1 MNLTRFPSPVRSA
14 FRALSVV
21 FALTVSSLA
30 FGAPLLGKNIVVTQ
44 GSAQSTLV
52 DLQENPDG
60 TLSILAEQTGKLSG
74 LGAFTGHF
82 AYVATIDFNTGT
94 TFING
99 EGMLHLPGGD
109 LEVSIHLIQ
118 VGLDYPRPF
127 TGLLIV
133 TGGTGKFA
141 KTSGLFSI
149 TGIDVEDLT
158 DNVRLVGTLFNVA
171 KK

>member
-1 MNLTRFPSPVRSA
+1 MNVIRSTSPFRSA
-14 FRALSVV
+14 FRALSVIV
-21 FALTVSSLA
+21 ALTISSLA
-30 FGAPLLGKNIVVTQ
+30 FGSPLLPKNIVITQ
-44 GSAQSTLV
+44 GAAQSTLV

-74 LGAFTGHF
+74 LGAFTGHL
-82 AYVATIDFNTGT
+82 AYVANIDFNTGT
-94 TFING
+94 TFI
-99 EGMLHLPGGD
+99 EGSGALHLPGGD
-109 LEVSIHLIQ
+109 LEVSVHLIQ

-127 TGLLIV
+127 TGLLLV
-133 TGGTGKFA
+133 AGGTGKFA

-158 DNVRLVGTLFNVA
+158 DNVHLIGTLFNVA